1 MLEIRDFSLSY
12 HEKKT
17 VLENLNLTLDAG
29 LVHGLVGVNGSGKTS
44 LLRAI
49 SGEAMLGKGQ
59 IWWEKKKIT
68 YNEVALLETSNYFYH
83 YLTGKEY
90 LQIFQ
95 ASHQGFDIE
104 TVNAIFQ
111 LPLHELVDSY
121 STGMKKK
128 LAFMAILSLDR
139 PLIILDEPFNGIDIE
154 GSFVFRKMIQLLKS
168 KGKTLLITSHIFES
182 LTAICD
188 QIHYL
193 SDKKI
198 RKSYPKMEFDE
209 LEKDIFQHLDQQNE
223 NEWVE
228 VSKII
233 S

>member
-1 MLEIRDFSLSY
+1 MLQIEGFSLSY
-12 HEKKT
+12 QQKDS
-17 VLENLNLTLDAG
+17 VLENLDLTLHAG
-29 LVHGLVGVNGSGKTS
+29 QVHGLVGVNGSGKTS

-49 SGEAMLGKGQ
+49 SSEVAFDKGQ
-59 IWWEKKKIT
+59 IWWDKKKIT
-68 YNEVALLETSNYFYH
+68 YKEVALLETSNYFYH

-95 ASHQGFDIE
+95 TYHQQFDIE
-104 TVNAIFQ
+104 TINAIFQ
-111 LPLHELVDSY
+111 LPLHQLVDNY

-154 GSFVFRKMIQLLKS
+154 GSFVFRKMIQLLKE

-193 SDKKI
+193 SGKKI
-198 RKSYPKMEFDE
+198 SKSYTKAEFGD
-209 LEKDIFQHLDQQNE
+209 LQDDIFHLLDKQNE
-223 NEWVE
+223 REWAE
-228 VSKII
+228 VSKVI
-233 S
+233 